1 MRVAPGDI
9 DPVLKEKK
17 RAHLQRF
24 FGERPTTQE
33 LFPVQLGLIQRGDGD
48 GAPAAEPM
56 VSARR
61 PTDPVKQDE
70 YHKALQR
77 TKLEKIFGVRVN
89 TQDMVDAVESVRS
102 NASSSNNS
110 SSARPTSPLPSKRP
124 DGGASAA
131 PAPKAAQ
138 PASPTTGRPLAHT
151 MPHARA
157 EAPQLAP
164 TVADRSQTIS
174 HGGKAGGAAVDPL
187 AAEWAKTKF
196 QQPLVAAA
204 PPQKAAPVAV
214 VKRHRQTLIEAD
226 YGEIPVTLTS
236 SGTGTT
242 EMLYGQLLPESD
254 DEFDDDDF
262 LQDPRDAAKDAPR
275 LQSMLRASVAERSRA
290 VEERNELSRELLAR
304 QMSQH
309 LPADQVALHRRSGAF
324 HALARL
330 STTMSPEQLRELATA
345 ARTTP
350 RSAATASSSLAA
362 TSATAA
368 TAAAAAAAA
377 SSSTTS
383 EVASK
388 VAWQT
393 LTADADYSDTLR
405 PVSDALSTS
414 SGSSGPPTQQLPL
427 TGAMAVVAR
436 TPERRLYVVKELV
449 MTERN
454 HINDVRT
461 LIDAFLTPLCHDE
474 SLGEIFLYD
483 TSGAIV
489 ALLST
494 AQLIV
499 ESALTVF
506 DNMAAACGKVSDPP
520 RAPVPSSATA
530 PVVVPGERGETV
542 LWAAAEMGGVF
553 LHSSMTELFT
563 LFGVFV
569 NHQAQVHEALTRAM
583 AAKKAVFMFLE
594 RQRLDVSKSQGL
606 RVFDY
611 LAKPFQRSTKYGLL
625 LRDLL
630 KETPESHPDFAALA
644 AACELVQSETTHM
657 NESKALSDNLNML
670 RAIAARLEMPR
681 PHFVL
686 SPRRSFIREGPL
698 WKDGR
703 VERQFF
709 LFNDVLVY
717 AKRKTG
723 NNFKAMAVI
732 AVGDL
737 VVTDVAESKIFL
749 LHRRDKSKTYTLH
762 AKDAKDKMQWVRD
775 LQIAVI
781 RETSF
786 SPPTLFG
793 ANSVER
799 LQAVAVNVSGAA
811 PPRAIV
817 RLWFGSDVQAFV
829 IFAETTVAELLLQF
843 CNKQS
848 NIAKAGAK
856 IAPTD
861 YQVMLRRDNG
871 MYCEETRLKD
881 DERPVLVQHNLLRD
895 GTVFGD
901 DFDNCFVVRHVTEKP
916 QNMVSIRRKPS
927 AALDAAPPAG
937 ATDSPSVRLRK
948 LTLFKRS
955 ARSSTRSSGRASP
968 ASAAATM
975 VTRKGSRPTG
985 RGLASTA
992 AAAFEIDSE
1001 RSESSSVRD
1010 TLDLT
1015 NRPLPAAGPYQSV
1028 LISDLPALPA
1038 LPGDAPPAEAPP
1050 TRGVLETRVSDY
1062 FVQETVQRAQASV
1075 EALETAIEVSQ
1086 ELGEALKND
1095 QVVRSLIE
1103 RVVQDREQVERY
1115 LNVGIENRNFAAA
1128 ARAVVRRAT
1137 ASLSVY
1143 RAAST
1148 DQNYAST
1155 ALLPDSV
1162 VDAHDAEDFVSSD
1175 EDEESYD
1182 EAMERAADDDDDYDT
1197 EAAASTSGAKP
1208 AAAAA
1213 RSNAGARVTLE
1224 PALDEWEAMVGADV
1238 GVTPVPALRSAAD
1251 VYRARQLPTPA
1262 VPTTAPPPL
1271 SSSSTAAMYRQR
1283 GLPNPKS

>member
-1 MRVAPGDI
+1 VRIAPGDI

-48 GAPAAEPM
+48 GASAAEPM

-70 YHKALQR
+70 YHKAVQR

-89 TQDMVDAVESVRS
+89 TQDMMDAVESVRS
-102 NASSSNNS
+102 NPSS

-138 PASPTTGRPLAHT
+138 PASPTTGRPIAQT

-164 TVADRSQTIS
+164 AVADRSQTIS
-174 HGGKAGGAAVDPL
+174 HGGKGAAVDPL

-204 PPQKAAPVAV
+204 APQKAAPVAV

-236 SGTGTT
+236 IGTGTT

-309 LPADQVALHRRSGAF
+309 LPADQVALHRRSGTF

-350 RSAATASSSLAA
+350 RSAAVASSSLAT

-368 TAAAAAAAA
+368 PAAAAS

-436 TPERRLYVVKELV
+436 TPERRMHVVKELV
-449 MTERN
+449 TTERN

-499 ESALTVF
+499 ESALAVF

-520 RAPVPSSATA
+520 RAPAPSSAAA

-569 NHQAQVHEALTRAM
+569 NHQAQVHEALTRAV

-594 RQRLDVSKSQGL
+594 RQRLDVAKSQGL

-723 NNFKAMAVI
+723 TNFKAMAVI

-881 DERPVLVQHNLLRD
+881 DDRPVLVQHNLLRD

-927 AALDAAPPAG
+927 AALDAAPAPAG
-937 ATDSPSVRLRK
+937 AADSPSIRLRK

-955 ARSSTRSSGRASP
+955 ARSSGRASGRASP
-968 ASAAATM
+968 ATLI
-975 VTRKGSRPTG
+975 TRKGSRPAG

-992 AAAFEIDSE
+992 AAAFEIGSE
-1001 RSESSSVRD
+1001 RSESSSARD

-1095 QVVRSLIE
+1095 QVVRGLIE

-1155 ALLPDSV
+1155 ALLPNGA
-1162 VDAHDAEDFVSSD
+1162 VDADDAEDFVSSD

-1197 EAAASTSGAKP
+1197 EAAASTSSAKP
-1208 AAAAA
+1208 AAPP
-1213 RSNAGARVTLE
+1213 RSGARVTLE
-1224 PALDEWEAMVGADV
+1224 PALDEWEAMVGAGV

-1271 SSSSTAAMYRQR
+1271 SSSSSSTAAMYRQR
-1283 GLPNPKS
+1283 GLPNPK